1 MGKLRDELAAD
12 YHKPLFVLLE
22 AAYPE
27 DEDDLT
33 DWARELAKARGQVR
47 NTDVQVC
54 TSWGRLVR
62 LDGSTQIVNLAGVA
76 SGLYARAGV
85 AESIGKTRPEAGF
98 GIKKSKLKE
107 LLPAAMDDTI
117 IKALDEAGFL
127 TFRGYS
133 GLEDFYVYHTK
144 MLSPETSDF
153 RYAEDIRVKNKVIRE
168 VRKEALLL
176 LNDDIDMSDFDGE
189 MQARAKFLA
198 VPLDKMIAAKEIS
211 RAEVT
216 IPEGQEETFLE
227 TELLRVRILYL
238 SRGYIREIEIEVGR
252 TNVSE

>member
-1 MGKLRDELAAD
+1 
-12 YHKPLFVLLE
+12 
-22 AAYPE
+22 
-27 DEDDLT
+27 
-33 DWARELAKARGQVR
+33 
-47 NTDVQVC
+47 
-54 TSWGRLVR
+54 
-62 LDGSTQIVNLAGVA
+62 
-76 SGLYARAGV
+76 
-85 AESIGKTRPEAGF
+85 
-98 GIKKSKLKE
+98 
-107 LLPAAMDDTI
+107 MDDTI